1 MTTAASPWKRLKPGR
16 PWMRAWRVRLQS
28 RQTRYGR
35 KPGPLLQAQFGRFA
49 QQNNSPHPFPGGP
62 PNAYRPIALRRG
74 TKILGAVGLLCLCR
88 ETIQPPLGRNLAVN
102 PPPTGAVDGFPYTF
116 TPLRGQQAP
125 GAKFNNKP
133 FLHILLSGTLF
144 STRKSALLA
153 ALND

>member
-1 MTTAASPWKRLKPGR
+1 MTTAASPWKRLEPGR

-62 PNAYRPIALRRG
+62 PNAYRPIYSPSSWNENPRRCS
-74 TKILGAVGLLCLCR
+74 LPCLCR

-102 PPPTGAVDGFPYTF
+102 PPPTGAVDGFPFTF
-116 TPLRGQQAP
+116 TPLRGNKHL
-125 GAKFNNKP
+125 GRSSTISRSCIFCCWDIIFYAKIGLVGRAK
-133 FLHILLSGTLF
+133 
-144 STRKSALLA
+144 
-153 ALND
+153 